1 MAQNVTTNELAGGTV
16 PAPAAE
22 RMGSVDSALDKLWH
36 FLTSMK
42 LALVLMLAFAALT
55 LVGTL
60 VIQAPAGVA
69 DDPQAKAEL
78 AGRDPTPLRRLDGPH
93 GPPPGLRDLHVG
105 LAAGHRRPPGRFAR
119 GLHRAPDPGH
129 LADDEE
135 ATRRRGAGLLRAR
148 APARGDDVPAPAGR
162 GPGRGPGRLRRHHY
176 RTITEDDGTVH
187 LYAVRN
193 NWAPWAGL
201 VAHISI
207 VVILAG
213 AMIGSMFG
221 FRDSQFML
229 AEGATSA
236 IPNTPGATIT
246 LNSFKDTYNTTTGAP
261 LDYVS
266 DVTVSQDGQV
276 VARQLVRVN
285 DPLRYKSISF
295 FQAFFGPAA
304 VVTVKDAAGTT
315 LFSEGVALAWTA
327 NNGGNKVGSFTIPD
341 KNLTAWIVATTGPND
356 PDVKPG
362 QIAVELYKADTGE
375 AVVQKSIDQGVATTI
390 EGLSFTFDREAK
402 FTGLSVANDPG
413 TPARLARLHPPGHRL
428 RHPPL
433 RPLPPRLG
441 PPGGAAGRRSH
452 PLHRRGRPPRHRLR
466 HRVHHHRHRDPPG
479 HDGRGAELGST
490 EPWKRWL
497 STRSKRGSR

>member
-1 MAQNVTTNELAGGTV
+1 MAQNVTTNELAGGPV

-22 RMGSVDSALDKLWH
+22 RMGGVDSALDKLWH

-60 VIQAPAGVA
+60 VIQAPAGVM
-69 DDPQAKAEL
+69 DDPQAKADWL
-78 AGRDPTPLRRLDGPH
+78 ASIRPRFGGWTDLMDRLQVFEMFTSVWLRA
-93 GPPPGLRDLHVG
+93 VG
-105 LAAGHRRPPGRFAR
+105 ALLAASLVACTVHRIPGTWQTMRHPHVAVGPAFFEHAPQHEAMTF
-119 GLHRAPDPGH
+119 HREADEV
-129 LADDEE
+129 LAE
-135 ATRRRGAGLLRAR
+135 AQG
-148 APARGDDVPAPAGR
+148 VFK
-162 GPGRGPGRLRRHHY
+162 RHHY

-187 LYAVRN
+187 LYSVRN
-193 NWAPWAGL
+193 NWAPWGGL

-213 AMIGSMFG
+213 AMVGSMFG
-221 FRDSQFML
+221 FRDAQFML

-236 IPNTPGATIT
+236 IPNLAGATIT

-276 VARQLVRVN
+276 VAQQQVRVN
-285 DPLRYKSISF
+285 EPLRYKSISF

-304 VVTVKDAAGTT
+304 VVTVKDAEGTT
-315 LFSEGVALAWTA
+315 LYSEGVPLAWTA

-341 KNLTAWIVATTGPND
+341 KNLTAWIVATTGPDD

-362 QIAVELYKADTGE
+362 QIAVELYKSDTGD
-375 AVVQKSIDQGVATTI
+375 AIVQKSIDQGVATTI

-402 FTGLSVANDPG
+402 FTGLSVAQDPG
-413 TPARLARLHPPGHRL
+413 TPLVWLGCFLLVVGFVIRLYVPYRRVWGRLVAR
-428 RHPPL
+428 
-433 RPLPPRLG
+433 
-441 PPGGAAGRRSH
+441 PGGGTTLSIAAVGRRDTGFDQEFTNIVTDIRQALTA
-452 PLHRRGRPPRHRLR
+452 PAPTQG
-466 HRVHHHRHRDPPG
+466 G
-479 HDGRGAELGST
+479 I
-490 EPWKRWL
+490 
-497 STRSKRGSR
+497 